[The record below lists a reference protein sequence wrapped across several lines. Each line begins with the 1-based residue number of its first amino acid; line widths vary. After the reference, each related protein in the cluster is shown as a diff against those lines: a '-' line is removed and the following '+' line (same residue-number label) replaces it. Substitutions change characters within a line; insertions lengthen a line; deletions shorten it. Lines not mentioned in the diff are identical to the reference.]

1 VDDYEERV
9 EHLLRDAWPE
19 ELRLL
24 VVIYL
29 PLTERGVGVT
39 SGGDGFNLVRL
50 QFDKSFWYSSWKT
63 VEPGT
68 DVSALPGV
76 DIVSTEVFRDDGRA
90 LETQVLD
97 FSTTRVRVSK
107 LSVPISDALG
117 RALLDDF
124 RRSAEAVRPE
134 QKGAL
139 DEIIVDGYRFEIL
152 LAGHPCVQLANPPQ
166 ESEAGRLD
174 ELARLL
180 DNELPA
186 WRPSEREEFER
197 KVMEMIAR

>member
-24 VVIYL
+24 VVMYL

-76 DIVSTEVFRDDGRA
+76 DIVSTEVFRQDGRA

-124 RRSAEAVRPE
+124 RRSVEAAKPE
-134 QKGAL
+134 RKGAL
-139 DEIIVDGYRFEIL
+139 DEIIADGYRFEIL